1 MRDKIVI
8 VFLVLCMGL
17 QANVD
22 ITSIKNINQ
31 INKGLSYL
39 AEQEGKDIQ
48 TVKLKKYYLAQ
59 EVKKPSLF
67 GSYDAI
73 YTLYLAGFLQNARP
87 YWLEDDRFIFHTSS
101 NKNYLK
107 RLKKIYVKRYKID
120 LTLHENKNFRK
131 DEFKLRNISFDN
143 LKEEM
148 NSRISLYFAN
158 KQQSTEQKTQKRT
171 ENIDKNLIVVPAKIA
186 TKSNI
191 KNTQKGLRYLENQ
204 KKEELKSIKAKKYI
218 LAKKVEKPSFFSSK
232 EPIYNLYLTSI
243 LHKGKPAWLEN
254 GKFIFHTS
262 SNKTYLKRLQNIYK
276 KKYKIETTI
285 YGNSQYK
292 KEPLPLQNIDY
303 DALIEYISAHMPA
316 AAKKKK
322 NEPKK
327 EEKKVEKKN
336 ITKQESKH
344 VPIERVHLAEVKT
357 KKDIK
362 NLQRGLIHLEKSI
375 EHKDD
380 KVKLQRYF
388 LAKVVEKPSFFS
400 SMKPIYNLYMIA
412 ILNKG
417 HPRWL
422 DDDTFVLHS
431 ARSKKYLKR
440 LQKMYQK
447 RYNLDTVIYER
458 KRYKNDNIKM
468 KEVDFSKVL
477 DYLNNQLP
485 ETSVQQIT
493 KSKPK
498 KIVEQKQENILLKKR
513 STREKKAD
521 IENKRKEIKAKQKQL
536 DRKRELEKNSLAA
549 KKRELEEERR
559 QLEKERKK
567 LEEQKRLLKERE
579 KAKETLHLEA
589 KKQKKERIE
598 KEKRKKEKALN
609 AEQKRLFKEKEQLL
623 LKTKREEKKRLEE
636 EKHKKEQALKAEQKR
651 IEEQKRLVAKEK
663 ARKKKL
669 VEKHEAEKKA
679 ALAAKQKAEAKK
691 KKEDALTSELDQMLQ
706 ETVEFKKKLEHSET
720 IKYY

>member
-1 MRDKIVI
+1 MRYKFVVV
-8 VFLVLCMGL
+8 VFLALCMGL

-31 INKGLSYL
+31 INQGLSYL
-39 AEQEGKDIQ
+39 AEQEGKETE
-48 TVKLKKYYLAQ
+48 TVKLKKYSLSQ
-59 EVKKPSLF
+59 VVKKPSLF

-101 NKNYLK
+101 NKKYLK
-107 RLKKIYVKRYKID
+107 RLQKIYLKKYNIKLSLD
-120 LTLHENKNFRK
+120 ENKQFRQ
-131 DEFKLRNISFDN
+131 DRFKLRKIHFDD
-143 LKEEM
+143 LKDAM

-158 KQQSTEQKTQKRT
+158 KKQKRKKRV
-171 ENIDKNLIVVPAKIA
+171 ENRKIVKHKDKNLTVIPAKIA
-186 TKSNI
+186 TKSEI

-204 KKEELKSIKAKKYI
+204 KKEEVKSIKAKKYI

-243 LHKGKPAWLEN
+243 LNKGKPAWLEN

-262 SNKTYLKRLQNIYK
+262 SNKRYLKRLQNIYK
-276 KKYKIETTI
+276 KRYHIETAI
-285 YGNSQYK
+285 YGNIK

-303 DALIEYISAHMPA
+303 DALIAYISARMPVSQ
-316 AAKKKK
+316 KKK
-322 NEPKK
+322 NVQKK
-327 EEKKVEKKN
+327 EEKKN

-357 KKDIK
+357 KRDIK
-362 NLQRGLIHLEKSI
+362 NLQRGIAHLEKSI
-375 EHKDD
+375 EHKND

-412 ILNKG
+412 ILNQG
-417 HPRWL
+417 YPQWL
-422 DDDTFVLHS
+422 DDDTFVFHS
-431 ARSKKYLKR
+431 ARSKTYLKR

-447 RYNLDTVIYER
+447 RYNLDTVIYET
-458 KRYKNDNIKM
+458 KRYQNDNIKM
-468 KEVDFSKVL
+468 KELSFSKVL
-477 DYLNNQLP
+477 DYLHNQLP

-498 KIVEQKQENILLKKR
+498 KLVKKKQENYLLKKR
-513 STREKKAD
+513 LTREKKAG
-521 IENKRKEIKAKQKQL
+521 IEKKRKQIKTKQKQL
-536 DRKRELEKNSLAA
+536 DRKIELEKNSLAA
-549 KKRELEEERR
+549 KKRALEEERR

-579 KAKETLHLEA
+579 KAKETLRLEA
-589 KKQKKERIE
+589 KKQKKKRLEE
-598 KEKRKKEKALN
+598 EKRKKEQALK
-609 AEQKRLFKEKEQLL
+609 AEQKRLLKENEQLL
-623 LKTKREEKKRLEE
+623 LKIKREEKKRLEE
-636 EKHKKEQALKAEQKR
+636 EKRKKEQALKAEQKR
-651 IEEQKRLVAKEK
+651 IEEQKRLAAKEK
-663 ARKKKL
+663 EVARKKKL
-669 VEKHEAEKKA
+669 AEKLEAEKQV
-679 ALAAKQKAEAKK
+679 ALAAKKKAEAKK
-691 KKEDALTSELDQMLQ
+691 KKEDALTSELDKMLQ
-706 ETVEFKKKLEHSET
+706 ETSEFKKKLERSES